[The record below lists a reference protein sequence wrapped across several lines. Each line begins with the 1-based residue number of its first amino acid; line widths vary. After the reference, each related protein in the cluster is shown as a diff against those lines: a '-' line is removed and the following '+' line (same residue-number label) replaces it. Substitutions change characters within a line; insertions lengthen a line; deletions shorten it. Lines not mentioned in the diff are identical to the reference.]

1 MIAEFLTEELAKV
14 LVTILYGVICAI
26 VYDMLRII
34 RRVLPHGIVAVSVED
49 ILYWMLM
56 SVCTFVMLIKIN
68 DGGIRFYFL
77 IGALLGAVLYSF
89 TISKCVVAAGTVIFR
104 KIPVHIL
111 KKLSESIKIRNT
123 KIKRSR
129 NGKKRKEI

>member
-1 MIAEFLTEELAKV
+1 MIAEFLTEELAKI

-26 VYDMLRII
+26 VYDMVRII

-77 IGALLGAVLYSF
+77 I
-89 TISKCVVAAGTVIFR
+89 
-104 KIPVHIL
+104 
-111 KKLSESIKIRNT
+111 
-123 KIKRSR
+123 
-129 NGKKRKEI
+129 